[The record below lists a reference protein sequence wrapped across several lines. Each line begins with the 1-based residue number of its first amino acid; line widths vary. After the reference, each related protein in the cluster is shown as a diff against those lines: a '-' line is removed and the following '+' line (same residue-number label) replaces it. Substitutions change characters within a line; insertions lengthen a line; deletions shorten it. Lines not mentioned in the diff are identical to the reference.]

1 MLSQK
6 CKYALRTIL
15 FLAADD
21 CREKKKGVK
30 EISDTLKIPSP
41 FLGKILQELVR
52 DEFISSAKGP
62 NGGFFLTEKNLTT
75 IMLNI
80 VEAIDGINFFDE
92 CGIGLS
98 NCNDD
103 KPCPM
108 HNSYKSARDSLKL
121 SLNKS
126 VAQLAQDI
134 KDNDL
139 FLVR

>member
-15 FLAADD
+15 FLAAEN
-21 CREKKKGVK
+21 CREKKRGVK
-30 EISDTLKIPSP
+30 EISDKLKIPSP

-52 DEFISSAKGP
+52 GKFISSAKGP
-62 NGGFFLTEKNLTT
+62 NGGFFLTEINFRTNV
-75 IMLNI
+75 LNI

-92 CGIGLS
+92 CGIGLGICAD
-98 NCNDD
+98 N

-108 HNSYKSARDSLKL
+108 HNNYKSARDGLKF
-121 SLNKS
+121 SLNKT
-126 VAQLAQDI
+126 VAQLAADI
-134 KDNDL
+134 KKNEF